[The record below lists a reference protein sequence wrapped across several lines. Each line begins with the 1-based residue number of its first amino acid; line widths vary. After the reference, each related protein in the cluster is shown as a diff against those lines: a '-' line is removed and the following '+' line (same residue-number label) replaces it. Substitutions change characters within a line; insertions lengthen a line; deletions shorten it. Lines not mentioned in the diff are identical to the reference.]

1 MSVRPLA
8 IVHRSILDGD
18 RGSTSRLQ
26 AYIPPFIV
34 IDQPRNGEK
43 RFTSDMHHIE
53 VRARMCARRS
63 DDDLPASMFV
73 VLVPCGQA
81 KLAGSIRTWSDKPR
95 RFRKET
101 FLHDF
106 RSGPDTLVG
115 KGFILETRL
124 GEHLP

>member
-1 MSVRPLA
+1 
-8 IVHRSILDGD
+8 
-18 RGSTSRLQ
+18 
-26 AYIPPFIV
+26 
-34 IDQPRNGEK
+34 
-43 RFTSDMHHIE
+43 
-53 VRARMCARRS
+53 MCARRS

-115 KGFILETRL
+115 KGFIFGNEIRRAPTLRFMYVQFIDSYKF
-124 GEHLP
+124 

>member
-34 IDQPRNGEK
+34 VDQASNGEK

-53 VRARMCARRS
+53 VRQDVCRS

-73 VLVPCGQA
+73 VLVPCGQ
-81 KLAGSIRTWSDKPR
+81 S
-95 RFRKET
+95 
-101 FLHDF
+101 
-106 RSGPDTLVG
+106 
-115 KGFILETRL
+115 
-124 GEHLP
+124 